1 MKYKNLLLATTLAF
15 GSVMAPA
22 VNLMNATPVFAE
34 GENATNPV
42 ITINGK
48 IDNANY
54 TAYQLFKA
62 ETNGDTAADLDPNVP
77 LTKIEWG
84 ADVDEEK
91 FIAAVNSVTGSN
103 LASNATASDVA
114 EALEG
119 ISDTKTR
126 QLADLAFG
134 TNGYI
139 TGTGT
144 ASVTDP
150 SNAKKA
156 TITVPSK
163 GYYLINETTNSSDLQ
178 FANTILKVVT
188 KNREITTKDSTK
200 PTSEKKVHENVKDT
214 TDITVKN
221 SSTDQNGKVY
231 NDTADAS
238 IGDDVDFVIY
248 VTIPQGLSSYSD
260 YVMTVKDVMEQGL
273 TFNKDL
279 KIYRATKTGD
289 VITKGTELT
298 DQLNELDGTNTS
310 GDLGF
315 VYKFDAVAEIAKN
328 LIAEGDTLIFEFS
341 AELNSSAV
349 IGSTGNKN
357 SSQLGWAGNR
367 NEVSGGGHDEADTPW
382 DNVLVFTY
390 KLDGNKFDG
399 NNEATKLEGAEF
411 ILQAKDG
418 EHSGLYA
425 VITDGKISGW
435 TDVKNSASKMTSSAD
450 GKFGVTGLDDGTY
463 DLIEVKAPTGYNL
476 LETPITFTISA
487 DTSNGKDTVDTGT
500 LTDEKRGQLVNLD
513 IEIDDSTSD
522 GDIPTGTVGTNVPNH
537 KGSTLPETGGMG
549 TTMLYTVGGVLVAG
563 AAVLMVTNKRMRKED

>member
-1 MKYKNLLLATTLAF
+1 
-15 GSVMAPA
+15 
-22 VNLMNATPVFAE
+22 
-34 GENATNPV
+34 
-42 ITINGK
+42 
-48 IDNANY
+48 
-54 TAYQLFKA
+54 
-62 ETNGDTAADLDPNVP
+62 
-77 LTKIEWG
+77 
-84 ADVDEEK
+84 
-91 FIAAVNSVTGSN
+91 
-103 LASNATASDVA
+103 
-114 EALEG
+114 
-119 ISDTKTR
+119 
-126 QLADLAFG
+126 
-134 TNGYI
+134 
-139 TGTGT
+139 
-144 ASVTDP
+144 
-150 SNAKKA
+150 
-156 TITVPSK
+156 
-163 GYYLINETTNSSDLQ
+163 
-178 FANTILKVVT
+178 
-188 KNREITTKDSTK
+188 
-200 PTSEKKVHENVKDT
+200 
-214 TDITVKN
+214 
-221 SSTDQNGKVY
+221 
-231 NDTADAS
+231 
-238 IGDDVDFVIY
+238 
-248 VTIPQGLSSYSD
+248 
-260 YVMTVKDVMEQGL
+260 MTVKDVMEQGL

-315 VYKFDAVAEIAKN
+315 VYKFDAVAEIVKN

-367 NEVSGGGHDEADTPW
+367 NEVSGGGHDEGDTPW